1 MPHAID
7 RNAAPS
13 PVTTALG
20 GLAGMATAMGV
31 GRFVY
36 TPVLPSMMDALSLT
50 ASQAGLIASSNYLGY
65 RVGALLAAI
74 GGGTG
79 RERAVVLLALAA
91 SALLCLAMA
100 LVPGFAAFMVIRFLA
115 GVASAYVM
123 VYLSTLVF
131 ARIAE
136 AGRPGLAAV
145 HFGGVGTG
153 IAASALLTGAVHLAE
168 LGWRE
173 SWLAAAAISLAGLV
187 AVALLVRPV
196 HRSAGSPQPVTEPAI
211 VWTRPLVLIALAYGL
226 FGAGYIVTATFLVA
240 IVRTAHGGALFESAV
255 WLVTG
260 LAAAPSVWLW
270 GFVQRRTSLAR
281 TFAIGCLVEAVGVS
295 TSVAAGASAGP
306 LIGGTLLGGTF
317 VAITAFGL
325 QAGRLAAGRSPRK
338 ALALLT
344 AAFGTGQIIGPLL
357 AGYAADLTGDFTLA
371 SAGAALV
378 LVLAA
383 LIANSAGRINGY

>member
-1 MPHAID
+1 M
-7 RNAAPS
+7 
-13 PVTTALG
+13 
-20 GLAGMATAMGV
+20 
-31 GRFVY
+31 
-36 TPVLPSMMDALSLT
+36 
-50 ASQAGLIASSNYLGY
+50 
-65 RVGALLAAI
+65 
-74 GGGTG
+74 
-79 RERAVVLLALAA
+79 
-91 SALLCLAMA
+91 
-100 LVPGFAAFMVIRFLA
+100 
-115 GVASAYVM
+115 
-123 VYLSTLVF
+123 
-131 ARIAE
+131 
-136 AGRPGLAAV
+136 
-145 HFGGVGTG
+145 
-153 IAASALLTGAVHLAE
+153 
-168 LGWRE
+168 
-173 SWLAAAAISLAGLV
+173 
-187 AVALLVRPV
+187 
-196 HRSAGSPQPVTEPAI
+196 TEPAI